1 MERIVCKEKHN
12 DDQKLTCHSTDCKN
26 TFGGVINTQVIIE
39 AMLGG
44 IYWAWMKLQKINST
58 FLRL

>member
-1 MERIVCKEKHN
+1 MERIVCKEK
-12 DDQKLTCHSTDCKN
+12 KI
-26 TFGGVINTQVIIE
+26 FGGVIHTQVIIE
-39 AMLGG
+39 AMLSG